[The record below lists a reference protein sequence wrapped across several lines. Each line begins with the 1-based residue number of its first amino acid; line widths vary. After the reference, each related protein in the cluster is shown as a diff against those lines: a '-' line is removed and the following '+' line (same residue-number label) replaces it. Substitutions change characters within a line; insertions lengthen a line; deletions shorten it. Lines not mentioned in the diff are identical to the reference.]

1 VLHWIKGC
9 PDETTQGEYDGL
21 TLYEQIDAGVPWTN
35 TKKFLMVIPTLLT
48 WISCHYAD
56 YKPLPILVNCG
67 IFLILIIAK
76 IPEMHRV
83 RIFGIGSTVGIDE
96 PVEVHR
102 HERNNNSTTSGNKR
116 RSSNKKAQ

>member
-1 VLHWIKGC
+1 ML
-9 PDETTQGEYDGL
+9 
-21 TLYEQIDAGVPWTN
+21 
-35 TKKFLMVIPTLLT
+35 IPTLLT
-48 WISCHYAD
+48 WVSCHYAD

-83 RIFGIGSTVGIDE
+83 RIFGINATVGIDE

-102 HERNNNSTTSGNKR
+102 KERRNSASKR
-116 RSSNKKAQ
+116 PSKKAL

>member
-1 VLHWIKGC
+1 MI
-9 PDETTQGEYDGL
+9 
-21 TLYEQIDAGVPWTN
+21 
-35 TKKFLMVIPTLLT
+35 IPTLLT

-83 RIFGIGSTVGIDE
+83 RIFGINSTVGIDE
-96 PVEVHR
+96 PVEIIR
-102 HERNNNSTTSGNKR
+102 ERRNSNSVKKR
-116 RSSNKKAQ
+116 GSKKVQ